1 MTRRQCRQMEKFTLG
16 LTPPQAKGNV
26 FVQTPRAL
34 EGLHRRKMLILL
46 LPPTLAGEGWGEGG

>member
-1 MTRRQCRQMEKFTLG
+1 MEKFTLG